1 MVSQPIFLSQ
11 LSCNTLE
18 ICSLFGYF
26 SFDSSLQIICSV
38 GVYFCKGG
46 WMRLNTGD
54 SRLPITTETF
64 ERVKYKVF
72 FFFVAERNQQNL
84 ENGFDSDSVRQQ
96 NRNH

>member
-1 MVSQPIFLSQ
+1 MH
-11 LSCNTLE
+11 
-18 ICSLFGYF
+18 
-26 SFDSSLQIICSV
+26 
-38 GVYFCKGG
+38 
-46 WMRLNTGD
+46 LNTGD